1 MKDLIAFQQAQIE
14 ALQKELQETKEKL
27 TQAKELL
34 NEAVKVMEVT
44 NFEILENEVN

>member
-14 ALQKELQETKEKL
+14 ALQKELQETKDKL
-27 TQAKELL
+27 TQARELL

-44 NFEILENEVN
+44 NFEILE

>member
-27 TQAKELL
+27 NKAKELL
-34 NEAVKVMEVT
+34 NEAVKAMEIN
-44 NFEILENEVN
+44 NFEIVE